1 MSELEAAAVASR
13 GHNLV
18 FLAPPSPAWAG
29 PVLKGVVD
37 RLAAEG
43 RGLILALSPRE
54 AVDEWA
60 RSAEPFARDRAV
72 RLAGAHTPG
81 RIAHLLKSDAVS
93 LLFTTPDT
101 ALELVLRSSLKMD
114 AVSGILLLWPEA
126 WDGDD
131 RLAGLLTDA
140 PKETQRIVVSTH
152 LAGSAEVVERYC
164 WRAPVV
170 DLIGPDAPGP
180 VTGVRGTPVAWRRR
194 IEALA
199 DLTTQL
205 DPESIAVWTAD
216 TADHDAIAHAL
227 AAVGANAA
235 VTTSTPARSA
245 LVLAYDLPSPA
256 GLRELVA
263 AGDVV
268 LLVPPGTEAYA
279 DRIAP
284 RRRPLHMLGL
294 LERARTAAES
304 ARRIISEGLERG
316 PAPGT
321 LPTLAP
327 LFERHEA
334 TAVAAVLFE
343 LWDGARRDTPQP
355 APRALAA
362 APGRVWIGV
371 GRRDDATPHDLV
383 GTLVKECGVPKEAIR
398 KVEIRETF
406 SLVELGAGADAAEV
420 AERLAGKTI
429 RKRRLVARV
438 DRGKAPSGK
447 R

>member
-1 MSELEAAAVASR
+1 MSDLDAAAVASR

-18 FLAPPSPAWAG
+18 FLAPPSPAWAE
-29 PVLKGVVD
+29 PVLAGVVD
-37 RLAAEG
+37 RLAAAG
-43 RGLILALSPRE
+43 KGLVLALTPRE

-60 RSAEPFARDRAV
+60 RSAERIARGRGL
-72 RLAGAHTPG
+72 RLAGANTPG
-81 RIAHLLKSDAVS
+81 RIAHLLQSDAVN

-101 ALELVLRSSLKMD
+101 ALELVLRSVLKME

-126 WDGDD
+126 WEGDD

-140 PKETQRIVVSTH
+140 PKETQRIVVSAH
-152 LAGSAEVVERYC
+152 PAGSAEVVERYC
-164 WRAPVV
+164 WRAPVA
-170 DLIGPDAPGP
+170 DLLGPDAPGP
-180 VTGVRGTPVAWRRR
+180 VAPVRGTPVAWRRR
-194 IEALA
+194 IEALT
-199 DLTTQL
+199 DLTAQL

-216 TADHDAIAHAL
+216 AADHEAIAHAL
-227 AAVGANAA
+227 AAVGAHAA
-235 VTTSTPARSA
+235 ITTGTPDRSA

-256 GLRELVA
+256 GLRELAA
-263 AGDVV
+263 AGDLV

-284 RRRPLHMLGL
+284 RRRPLHLLGL
-294 LERARTAAES
+294 VERARTAAES
-304 ARRIISEGLERG
+304 ARRTIAEGLEHG

-321 LPTLAP
+321 LQTLAP

-334 TAVAAVLFE
+334 TAVAAVLYE
-343 LWDGARRDTPQP
+343 LWDGARGAAPQP
-355 APRALAA
+355 APRAPAA

-383 GTLVKECGVPKEAIR
+383 GTLVKECGVPKEAIG

-438 DRGKAPSGK
+438 DRGKAASGK